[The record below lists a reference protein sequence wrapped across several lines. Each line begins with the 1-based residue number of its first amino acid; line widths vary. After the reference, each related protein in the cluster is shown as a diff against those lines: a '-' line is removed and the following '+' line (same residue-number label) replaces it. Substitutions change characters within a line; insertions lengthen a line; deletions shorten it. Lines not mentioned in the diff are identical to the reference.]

1 MYKRQPHHLI
11 EAFRST
17 LEEAKYADVILHV
30 VDASNPQ
37 MEKQM
42 YVVYETLAKLGV
54 QDKTVVT
61 LFNKQDRVM
70 EKENLRDFKADHTLK
85 ISAKT
90 GEGLEDLKALLEKIL
105 QERSVLIERIYPY
118 SKAGLIQIIRK
129 RGQLLEEDYRAE
141 GIYVRAY
148 VPMEIYGTVAL

>member
-1 MYKRQPHHLI
+1 
-11 EAFRST
+11 
-17 LEEAKYADVILHV
+17 
-30 VDASNPQ
+30 
-37 MEKQM
+37 
-42 YVVYETLAKLGV
+42 
-54 QDKTVVT
+54 
-61 LFNKQDRVM
+61 M

-129 RGQLLEEDYRAE
+129 RGQLLEEDYRRK
-141 GIYVRAY
+141 GF
-148 VPMEIYGTVAL
+148 TSALMCRWKFTER

>member
-1 MYKRQPHHLI
+1 
-11 EAFRST
+11 
-17 LEEAKYADVILHV
+17 
-30 VDASNPQ
+30 
-37 MEKQM
+37 
-42 YVVYETLAKLGV
+42 
-54 QDKTVVT
+54 
-61 LFNKQDRVM
+61 M